1 MGGRRAKEIGRAV
14 AARLTLQRGGRENG
28 RRPEKN
34 NKLLCAGSQAGVRSP
49 ASVGPGRPNMS
60 IVSILLLTYGAAVAG
75 FLLGL
80 IWSSAVKEN
89 YRRETEEL
97 QQVLATLT
105 PGQYSPVRR
114 S

>member
-1 MGGRRAKEIGRAV
+1 
-14 AARLTLQRGGRENG
+14 
-28 RRPEKN
+28 
-34 NKLLCAGSQAGVRSP
+34 
-49 ASVGPGRPNMS
+49 MS